1 MKAKINHQMH
11 ASKNPTLF
19 SQLLTLTSPL
29 LLSIFAVSVGLA
41 LGGVLAGF
49 AGEDPVR
56 IINVIVTG
64 AFGTQYDRGMV
75 VYYCTILIATGLAV
89 AIPFQAGIFNIGAEG
104 QTLIAAMTAA
114 VIGAYAPEWWP
125 LWLAI
130 PTAFLGAML
139 ASAAWGGIAGAIRA
153 FRGGHEVIGSI
164 MLNFVA
170 AGLTGWLV
178 VEKLQATGTQN
189 PETTMIQDSFRL
201 VPFEIFGGSPAN
213 NAIFVALTAALLFWL
228 VQEKT
233 RMGLRLK
240 AVRQAP
246 DAAAVAGFNVNQ
258 VRFWAFAAG
267 SACCGIAGAAMVLG
281 ESGRFRMEMSD
292 GFGFLGIPVALLGR
306 GRPVGIVFAAFL
318 FAALHHGASALD
330 LEATRI
336 SRDLAQVMEA
346 LVILCVI
353 VQSSLQPILQPILGP
368 FFQAKLH
375 SVKLL
380 TSRIF
385 STNRGA

>member
-1 MKAKINHQMH
+1 MKAQANLQ
-11 ASKNPTLF
+11 ANLPPNPNVF
-19 SQLLTLTSPL
+19 SQFLTLASPV
-29 LLSIFAVSVGLA
+29 LLSIFAVSIGLA
-41 LGGVLAGF
+41 LGGVLAAF

-56 IINVIVTG
+56 IIDVIVTG

-75 VYYCTILIATGLAV
+75 MYYSSILIATGLAV

-104 QTLIAAMTAA
+104 QTLIGAMAAA
-114 VIGAYAPEWWP
+114 VVGAYAPEWWP
-125 LWLAI
+125 HWLAI
-130 PTAFLGAML
+130 PSAFFGAML
-139 ASAAWGGIAGAIRA
+139 ASSAWGGIAGAIRA

-189 PETTMIQDSFRL
+189 PETSMIQDSFRL
-201 VPFEIFGGSPAN
+201 IPFEIFGGAPST
-213 NAIFVALTAALLFWL
+213 NAIFVALMAALLFWL
-228 VQEKT
+228 VLEKT
-233 RMGLRLK
+233 RIGLRLK

-258 VRFWAFAAG
+258 VRFWAFAVG

-292 GFGFLGIPVALLGR
+292 GFGFLGIPVALLGK
-306 GRPVGIVFAAFL
+306 GRPVGIILAAFL

-330 LEATRI
+330 LEATKI
-336 SRDLAQVMEA
+336 TRDLAQVMEA

-353 VQSSLQPILQPILGP
+353 IQSSLQPSLGP
-368 FFQAKLH
+368 YVQEKLH

-380 TSRIF
+380 TSQIL
-385 STNRGA
+385 SKNRGA